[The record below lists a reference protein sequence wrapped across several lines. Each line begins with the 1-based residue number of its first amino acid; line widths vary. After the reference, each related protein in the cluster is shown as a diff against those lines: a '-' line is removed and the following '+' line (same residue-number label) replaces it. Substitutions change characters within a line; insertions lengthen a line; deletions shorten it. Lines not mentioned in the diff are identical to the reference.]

1 MQQHVG
7 FVQVGPHGA
16 LHRELQT
23 LQIEKFTRVGDG
35 LALHL
40 HMALLDQA
48 CAHAA
53 GAKAL
58 AEQDVFQAHGF
69 ERFGFHGA

>member
-1 MQQHVG
+1 MQ
-7 FVQVGPHGA
+7 P
-16 LHRELQT
+16 
-23 LQIEKFTRVGDG
+23 LQIKIFARIGHG
-35 LALHL
+35 LALDL

-48 CAHAA
+48 RAHTA

-58 AEQDVFQAHGF
+58 AKQNVFQAHGF